1 MKKVLY
7 TKFSRERS
15 EQFRIATAISE
26 ENGIRRVT
34 KTALSPAAS
43 GHVGQ
48 MAENYPKLEKM
59 YQFPKLRI
67 CPCSRVDETT
77 VEFPYVEGKSLDL
90 LLTEHVEQGDYESVK
105 QDVRLLYDILTSV
118 KGLEEFKVTKEFE
131 RMFGKTALPEGQK
144 ASGISNLDMLFANI
158 LVGDALYLVD
168 YEWVFDFP
176 IPVSYLFARSL
187 MLHAMLQ
194 TLKKEQL
201 EELYAIGGVK
211 VEEIPVYY
219 QMEVQFQKYVTGED
233 ELHVLSRLY
242 PRMKTHSFFL
252 DYWNTE
258 HVYYAVQLL
267 GIPKDAPEK
276 EEELLFSLYFLGEVH
291 ETAVISD
298 TDRYQA
304 FLLKPVDTDCILT
317 MRHLNGLA
325 GQRIQ
330 EIPVSFHNADL
341 CYGAEY
347 HFNQAPVMRIE
358 NQGYEEI
365 SFDYMVWHR
374 NNSLISE
381 EIKFRKES
389 EKLHRELKLYAGWY
403 LAIKKAGRALKRKIG
418 K

>member
-59 YQFPKLRI
+59 YQYPKLRI

-219 QMEVQFQKYVTGED
+219 QMKF
-233 ELHVLSRLY
+233 
-242 PRMKTHSFFL
+242 SFR
-252 DYWNTE
+252 
-258 HVYYAVQLL
+258 
-267 GIPKDAPEK
+267 
-276 EEELLFSLYFLGEVH
+276 S
-291 ETAVISD
+291 
-298 TDRYQA
+298 
-304 FLLKPVDTDCILT
+304 
-317 MRHLNGLA
+317 M
-325 GQRIQ
+325 
-330 EIPVSFHNADL
+330 
-341 CYGAEY
+341 
-347 HFNQAPVMRIE
+347 
-358 NQGYEEI
+358 
-365 SFDYMVWHR
+365 
-374 NNSLISE
+374 
-381 EIKFRKES
+381 
-389 EKLHRELKLYAGWY
+389 
-403 LAIKKAGRALKRKIG
+403 
-418 K
+418 

>member
-59 YQFPKLRI
+59 YQYPKLRI

-276 EEELLFSLYFLGEVH
+276 DPDSP
-291 ETAVISD
+291 A
-298 TDRYQA
+298 R
-304 FLLKPVDTDCILT
+304 
-317 MRHLNGLA
+317 
-325 GQRIQ
+325 
-330 EIPVSFHNADL
+330 
-341 CYGAEY
+341 
-347 HFNQAPVMRIE
+347 
-358 NQGYEEI
+358 
-365 SFDYMVWHR
+365 
-374 NNSLISE
+374 
-381 EIKFRKES
+381 
-389 EKLHRELKLYAGWY
+389 
-403 LAIKKAGRALKRKIG
+403 
-418 K
+418 

>member
-59 YQFPKLRI
+59 YQYPKLRI

-168 YEWVFDFP
+168 YEWCLP
-176 IPVSYLFARSL
+176 
-187 MLHAMLQ
+187 
-194 TLKKEQL
+194 
-201 EELYAIGGVK
+201 
-211 VEEIPVYY
+211 
-219 QMEVQFQKYVTGED
+219 EV
-233 ELHVLSRLY
+233 
-242 PRMKTHSFFL
+242 
-252 DYWNTE
+252 
-258 HVYYAVQLL
+258 
-267 GIPKDAPEK
+267 
-276 EEELLFSLYFLGEVH
+276 
-291 ETAVISD
+291 
-298 TDRYQA
+298 
-304 FLLKPVDTDCILT
+304 
-317 MRHLNGLA
+317 
-325 GQRIQ
+325 
-330 EIPVSFHNADL
+330 
-341 CYGAEY
+341 
-347 HFNQAPVMRIE
+347 
-358 NQGYEEI
+358 
-365 SFDYMVWHR
+365 
-374 NNSLISE
+374 
-381 EIKFRKES
+381 
-389 EKLHRELKLYAGWY
+389 
-403 LAIKKAGRALKRKIG
+403 
-418 K
+418 